1 LLPPSRPFFSRDAI
15 FFFFPPSSSAH
26 FFLSL
31 LLSLSQPPTTNSV
44 DPFTKKDWY
53 DIKAPSMFGTRNVG
67 KTLVTRT
74 QGTKIASDGL
84 KGRVFDVNLADLQ
97 NNEADCYRKM
107 RLRVEDIQ
115 GRAVLTHFWGMDY
128 TTDKLRSM
136 VRKWQ
141 TLIEA
146 TVDAKTSDGYLLRLF
161 CLSFTKKR
169 AGQVKKA
176 CYARSSQIR
185 QIRKK
190 MCEIMAREVAQS
202 DLKELVGKFIPE
214 AIGKE
219 IEKSCAGIF
228 PLQNTAV
235 RKVKVLRAP
244 KFDLTKLMEVHGDYS
259 DEAGAKVER
268 PAGEAA
274 EPAEPIPGSEPVEES

>member
-1 LLPPSRPFFSRDAI
+1 MLRARRHSAPSFCAGGTPFS
-15 FFFFPPSSSAH
+15 PHTTPH
-26 FFLSL
+26 
-31 LLSLSQPPTTNSV
+31 TNSV
-44 DPFTKKDWY
+44 DPFSKKDWY
-53 DIKAPSMFGTRNVG
+53 DVKAPSMFSTRSVG
-67 KTLVTRT
+67 KTIVSRT

-84 KGRVFDVNLADLQ
+84 KGRVFEVSLADLQ

-107 RLRVEDIQ
+107 RLRVEDVQ
-115 GRAVLTHFWGMDY
+115 GRNCLTNFWGMDF

-146 TVDAKTSDGYLLRLF
+146 HVDVKTADGYILRLF
-161 CLSFTKKR
+161 ALAFTKKR
-169 AGQVKKA
+169 AGQVKKT
-176 CYARSSQIR
+176 CYAQSGQIR

-190 MCEIMAREVAQS
+190 MVEIMAREAGGS

-219 IEKSCAGIF
+219 IEKACAGIF

-235 RKVKVLRAP
+235 RKVKILRAP
-244 KFDLTKLMEVHGDYS
+244 KFDHAKLMEVHGDYS
-259 DEAGAKVER
+259 DEAAAAAAGAGVGSSIDRPVE
-268 PAGEAA
+268 GTG
-274 EPAEPIPGSEPVEES
+274 EPIPGAEPADE